1 MKCPKCGN
9 VVEAGYKFCTNCGT
23 AISEKNEAKT
33 NTLEEKQS
41 EVVPESLNKEKQSE
55 VVPESLNKEK
65 QSEVV
70 PESLNKEKQSE
81 VVSEPLNKEKQS
93 EVTLESAKEQKQSQ
107 STPTTKQTAEKQ
119 KSTGKAADQRQTT
132 ATAKKSNKIIM
143 SFIAIGAIVAVV
155 IAIIALHKPTINLN
169 NYLESNVELSGYEGA
184 GTVSVALDTDSI
196 VYDYADKIKVGKQA
210 ASMMDDDWG
219 FTKDELLEMAL
230 DDYVDGSFDKS
241 TDLSNGDKVTYKWN
255 ISKSAAKNF
264 EKTFKCKLKYED
276 FTYKVSGLEE
286 IPSVDPFDENDFE
299 ITFSG
304 TAPDGSASV
313 SNSTNSA
320 INYSVN
326 PSSGLSNGDKVTVTA
341 SLYDYSE
348 ADFVLSQTEKTFEV
362 SGLDS
367 YVTDISQI
375 SEDYIQKLDA
385 QGKDAIDSM
394 SSQDISYGGPGVK
407 TREYVGA
414 YLASAKSEESYQQNE
429 LFMIYKLTSNN
440 GTSDIEYYFY
450 VNFHNVIEYSDGTL
464 YTDIMDYN
472 VPEKSWWTDDESFSS
487 GDNTFAGYET
497 LDKLYN
503 QKIVSL
509 KAEYNI
515 TDNMNN

>member
-1 MKCPKCGN
+1 MP
-9 VVEAGYKFCTNCGT
+9 
-23 AISEKNEAKT
+23 
-33 NTLEEKQS
+33 
-41 EVVPESLNKEKQSE
+41 
-55 VVPESLNKEK
+55 
-65 QSEVV
+65 
-70 PESLNKEKQSE
+70 
-81 VVSEPLNKEKQS
+81 
-93 EVTLESAKEQKQSQ
+93 
-107 STPTTKQTAEKQ
+107 
-119 KSTGKAADQRQTT
+119 
-132 ATAKKSNKIIM
+132 IIVL
-143 SFIAIGAIVAVV
+143 AVIVAAV
-155 IAIIALHKPTINLN
+155 IAIFALHKPTINLN
-169 NYLESNVELSGYEGA
+169 NYIESNVELSGYEGA
-184 GTVSVALDTDSI
+184 GTVSAELDTDSI

-210 ASMMDDDWG
+210 SSMMDDDWG
-219 FTKDELLEMAL
+219 FTKDDLLEMAL
-230 DDYVDGSFDKS
+230 YDYVDGSFDKS
-241 TDLSNGDKVTYKWN
+241 TDLSNGDKVTYQWN

-264 EKTFKCKLKYED
+264 EKTFKCKLKYKD
-276 FTYKVSGLEE
+276 FTYKVSGLED

-304 TAPDGSASV
+304 TAPNGSASV
-313 SNSTNSA
+313 SNYTNSV
-320 INYSVN
+320 INYSIN

-341 SLYDYSE
+341 SLYDYSG

-367 YVTDISQI
+367 YVSDISQI

-385 QGKDAIDSM
+385 QAKDEIDSM
-394 SSQDISYGGPGVK
+394 SSQEVSYGNPGVK

-414 YLASAKSEESYQQNE
+414 YLASAKSWDDYAQNE

-440 GTSDIEYYFY
+440 GTSDIEYYYY

-464 YTDIMDYN
+464 YTDIMDYD

-487 GDNTFAGYET
+487 GDKTFAGYET

-509 KAEYNI
+509 KAGYNI

>member
-33 NTLEEKQS
+33 NTLEEKQP
-41 EVVPESLNKEKQSE
+41 EVVPESVNKEKR
-55 VVPESLNKEK
+55 P
-65 QSEVV
+65 
-70 PESLNKEKQSE
+70 
-81 VVSEPLNKEKQS
+81 
-93 EVTLESAKEQKQSQ
+93 EVTLESAKEEKQSQ
-107 STPTTKQTAEKQ
+107 STPTMKQTAEKQ
-119 KSTGKAADQRQTT
+119 KATDKTAGQTT
-132 ATAKKSNKIIM
+132 VTAKKSNKMIM
-143 SFIAIGAIVAVV
+143 PLIVLGAIVVVV

-169 NYLESNVELSGYEGA
+169 KYIESNVELSGYEGA
-184 GTVSVALDTDSI
+184 GTVSAALDTDSI
-196 VYDYADKIKVGKQA
+196 IYDYADKIKVGKQA

-304 TAPDGSASV
+304 TAPDGSVSV
-313 SNSTNSA
+313 SNSTNSE

-341 SLYDYSE
+341 SLNDYSD

-375 SEDYIQKLDA
+375 SENYIQKLDA
-385 QGKDAIDSM
+385 QAKDKIDSM
-394 SSQDISYGGPGVK
+394 SSQEVSYGRPGVK
-407 TREYVGA
+407 TREYIGA
-414 YLASAKSEESYQQNE
+414 YLASAKSEESYHQNE